1 MVEKQATRNL
11 LSYKPSEVTLKFVMH
26 FCLLNTV
33 MLIMPEDS
41 ILEGRKSDI
50 EWQKEKIS

>member
-11 LSYKPSEVTLKFVMH
+11 LSYKPTEVTLKFVRH

-41 ILEGRKSDI
+41 IFGRKSDT